1 LGFFGYGWRYF
12 TPKGVKE
19 HGSIHKDEPV
29 QHQWEKV
36 ERIQNNL
43 LQGVHNFLRSKLHD
57 FTIQID
63 NPDNLF
69 LLVDYFFSQMK
80 QSLIQI
86 AYQLLIRQ
94 HLVQPLD
101 FDIANAINNHSLSG
115 RISATK
121 SMLVDILDRFY
132 FVLA

>member
-1 LGFFGYGWRYF
+1 M
-12 TPKGVKE
+12 
-19 HGSIHKDEPV
+19 